1 MEASAPH
8 GASPAASPAA
18 ASPVAS
24 PVASPCSEPA
34 PPPPQDREERR
45 QAAEAAA
52 GLRAAGAKLVCID
65 FDATFVAVHT
75 GGAWA
80 RPARELAP
88 HARGFFLALVPALLR
103 LRMRVAIVTFSP
115 QVALIAEVL
124 ALCFPPPVAGQ
135 LILRGDTNA
144 WTLAA
149 ADAQAFL
156 PLWPAG
162 GDHSPLDRRFKLPF
176 LISAARQAA
185 TDRGEPVCSQDTVL
199 IDDDA
204 ANVRLAVDCG
214 VLGLF
219 FDPQDRL
226 NAVRRFCRRVHKL
239 TAPPAPVTVADS
251 KENPPK
257 TPEKPPSG
265 RRTRTPASDV
275 VKLVATPETKFIA
288 RGGGRHGGSASRF
301 HLCTPSPVLKL
312 RYTVD
317 MGRPRSKRASKWT
330 RTATRSIDGELRE
343 LQGGPP
349 PPQPPPQ
356 QPRPSPANSG
366 SDDSDREPPPA
377 VAVAVAVAVPSP
389 PIKRPLLASP
399 GLCEPSPE
407 PAPRLRD
414 GDARRE
420 PDAAAT

>member
-1 MEASAPH
+1 
-8 GASPAASPAA
+8 
-18 ASPVAS
+18 
-24 PVASPCSEPA
+24 
-34 PPPPQDREERR
+34 
-45 QAAEAAA
+45 
-52 GLRAAGAKLVCID
+52 
-65 FDATFVAVHT
+65 
-75 GGAWA
+75 
-80 RPARELAP
+80 
-88 HARGFFLALVPALLR
+88 
-103 LRMRVAIVTFSP
+103 MRVAIVTFSP

-124 ALCFPPPVAGQ
+124 ALCFPPP
-135 LILRGDTNA
+135 
-144 WTLAA
+144 
-149 ADAQAFL
+149 AFL

-185 TDRGEPVCSQDTVL
+185 TDRGEPVCSQDT
-199 IDDDA
+199 
-204 ANVRLAVDCG
+204 
-214 VLGLF
+214 
-219 FDPQDRL
+219 DRL

-265 RRTRTPASDV
+265 RRARTPASDV
-275 VKLVATPETKFIA
+275 VKL
-288 RGGGRHGGSASRF
+288 
-301 HLCTPSPVLKL
+301 L

-349 PPQPPPQ
+349 PPPPPPQ
-356 QPRPSPANSG
+356 PPRPSPANSG
-366 SDDSDREPPPA
+366 SDDNDRELPPA
-377 VAVAVAVAVPSP
+377 VAVTVAVAVPSP

-420 PDAAAT
+420 PDAAA